1 MASSRTNADDY
12 LSVVVP
18 VYNESENVL
27 PLVGEVR
34 AALSGLTGFELVFV
48 DDGSEDGTSEILAT
62 AINPELRVIRH
73 RKRCGQSTAL
83 LTGVRAA
90 RSEWV
95 VTLDGDGQNDPE
107 DITRLLAARDQAD
120 GGLLL
125 VTGRRR
131 KRRDSW
137 IKRFSSRVA
146 NSVRSRVLGD
156 DTRDTGCGLKLFR
169 RDAFLELPYF
179 DHMHRF
185 LPALFQRNGGR
196 VLSVDVSHRQRRHGR
211 SKYGVHDRL
220 WVGTVDLLGVMWLK
234 ARIHHPTVEEVGR
247 NSTRSKRLEPSEDQK
262 K

>member
-1 MASSRTNADDY
+1 LTSPISI
-12 LSVVVP
+12 VVP
-18 VYNESENVL
+18 VYNESDNVL
-27 PLVGEVR
+27 PLVGEIR
-34 AALSGLTGFELVFV
+34 AALSGLTGFELIFV
-48 DDGSEDGTSEILAT
+48 DDGSEDGTSGILAT
-62 AINPELRVIRH
+62 ANDPELRVIRH
-73 RKRCGQSTAL
+73 RERCGQSTAL

-95 VTLDGDGQNDPE
+95 VTLDGDGQNDPG
-107 DITRLLAARDQAD
+107 DIPRLLAARDQAE

-125 VTGRRR
+125 VTGFRR

-137 IKRFSSRVA
+137 IKRLSSRVA

-156 DTRDTGCGLKLFR
+156 DTTDTGCGLKLFQ

-196 VLSVDVSHRQRRHGR
+196 VLSVDVSHRERQHGR
-211 SKYGVHDRL
+211 SKYGVHNRL
-220 WVGTVDLLGVMWLK
+220 WVGTVDMLGVMWLK
-234 ARIHHPTVEEVGR
+234 ARMQHPTVEAVGSGKR
-247 NSTRSKRLEPSEDQK
+247 GKRLEPSEDLK